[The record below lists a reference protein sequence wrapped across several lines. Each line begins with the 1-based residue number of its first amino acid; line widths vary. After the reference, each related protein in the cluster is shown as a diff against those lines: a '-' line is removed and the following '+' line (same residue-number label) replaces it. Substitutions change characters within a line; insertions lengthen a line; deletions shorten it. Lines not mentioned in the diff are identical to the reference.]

1 MIEIDEKYLTT
12 EPEAKAK
19 IFKDRGLETSQL
31 RKYYDE
37 LKVLEK
43 RGYGKS
49 NDDFQK
55 QILPMVKFMKA
66 KIAYG
71 AGRKVNNKRLVPVE
85 FKDHMSAQIDKINDF
100 NSLRNFLLHYQAII
114 CYFTFLNEFS
124 QSQQQ
129 QQHQHQHQQRRG

>member
-1 MIEIDEKYLTT
+1 MIEINEKYLTD
-12 EPEAKAK
+12 EPEGKAK
-19 IFKDRGLETSQL
+19 VFKDKGLDATQL

-49 NDDFQK
+49 KDDFEK

-71 AGRKVNNKRLVPVE
+71 AGRKVNDKKLVPVE
-85 FKDHMSAQIDKINDF
+85 FKDHMSSQIDKIDDF

-114 CYFTFLNEFS
+114 CYFTFLNSFP
-124 QSQQQ
+124 QTQQQ
-129 QQHQHQHQQRRG
+129 YQQRRG